1 MRYKILMVDDDLKNI
16 KATKGFL
23 ELNGYEVSAVQ
34 TCDEALSLI
43 KKEEFALVL
52 LDFQM
57 PETEGHLLAR
67 MIRDIS
73 PHQQVAMYSCDY
85 SRDALKRSY
94 DAGAVDFIEKSLP
107 PPEILGKVKTYCNR
121 YDELLKTIRPIK
133 SKGENRRLLESIGM
147 DGHSPVMAEVAHKII
162 KLAKAGDV
170 SVLVHGESGTG
181 KELVARALHDLSP
194 RARGPFVAINCAAI
208 PKDLLES
215 TLFGHKKGAFTGAV
229 ADQDGKFVLAHEGTL
244 FLDEIGDLSLDLQA
258 KLLRVL
264 QERVVEPLGGRLP
277 RKVDVRIICASHKK
291 IDELVKAGLFREDL
305 MYRIKVTEVSL
316 PPLRER
322 TEDIEILVARFTEFY
337 NKRYGFNRHFQ
348 QRTLDVL
355 KRYPWPGNIRE
366 LASVIEKHLIQ
377 ANGPVIRPEDLDLKL
392 YEAEHPSA
400 LTLSALEDQHSRAKI
415 THILQTIES
424 AGSKAEAARRLGVK
438 PTHLQYLVNQ
448 SKAAKQAELTKDG
461 AGEGK
466 APGP

>member
-16 KATKGFL
+16 KATRGFL
-23 ELNGYEVSAVQ
+23 ELNGYDVTAVQ
-34 TCDEALSLI
+34 SPEEALLLI
-43 KKEEFALVL
+43 RKEEFALVM

-57 PETEGHLLAR
+57 PEAEGHSVAR
-67 MIRDIS
+67 MIRDINLL
-73 PHQQVAMYSCDY
+73 QQVAMYSCDY
-85 SRDALKRSY
+85 SRSALKQSY
-94 DAGAVDFIEKSLP
+94 EAGAVDFIEKNSP
-107 PPEILGKVKTYCNR
+107 PPEILNKVRTYCNR
-121 YDELLKTIRPIK
+121 YDELLKTIRPTRNK
-133 SKGENRRLLESIGM
+133 SENRRLIESVRM
-147 DGHSPVMAEVAHKII
+147 EGHSTVMAEVALSIT

-170 SVLVHGESGTG
+170 SVLIHGESGTG
-181 KELVARALHDLSP
+181 KELAARALHDLSP
-194 RARGPFVAINCAAI
+194 RARRPFVAINCAAI

-229 ADQDGKFVLAHEGTL
+229 ADQDGKFVLADEGTL

-277 RKVDVRIICASHKK
+277 RKVNVRIICASHKK

-305 MYRIKVTEVSL
+305 MYRIKVTEIEL

-322 TEDIEILVARFTEFY
+322 TEDIEILVAHFTEVY
-337 NKRYGFNRHFQ
+337 NKKYGFTRHFQ

-366 LASVIEKHLIQ
+366 LAAVVEKHLIQ
-377 ANGPVIRPEDLDLKL
+377 ANGPVVRPEDLDLKL
-392 YEAEHPSA
+392 YEAGKA
-400 LTLSALEDQHSRAKI
+400 LSSQTLAALEDQHNRAKI
-415 THILQTIES
+415 AHILQTIEN

-438 PTHLQYLVNQ
+438 PTHLQYLLNQ
-448 SKAAKQAELTKDG
+448 SKAAKQMELAKDG
-461 AGEGK
+461 ADGN
-466 APGP
+466 AFVL